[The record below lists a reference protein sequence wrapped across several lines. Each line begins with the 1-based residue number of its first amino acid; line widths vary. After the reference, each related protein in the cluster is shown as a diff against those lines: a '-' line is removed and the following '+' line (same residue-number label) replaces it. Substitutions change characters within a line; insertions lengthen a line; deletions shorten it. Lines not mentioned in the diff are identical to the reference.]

1 MTVTV
6 ADMARNWQRR
16 LRERQ
21 GRGDQRAHRLR
32 ALLPRA
38 RGVLVEVHGAST
50 VRLFGSLAGGGFREM
65 SDVDLA
71 VEGLDESRYFAAL
84 ADLMALF
91 DGPVDLVRMETASD
105 SLRDRIAV
113 EGQAV

>member
-1 MTVTV
+1 M
-6 ADMARNWQRR
+6 
-16 LRERQ
+16 
-21 GRGDQRAHRLR
+21 
-32 ALLPRA
+32 
-38 RGVLVEVHGAST
+38 LVEVHGAST

-91 DGPVDLVRMETASD
+91 DGPVNIGPHGI
-105 SLRDRIAV
+105 RIRFAPGQNAV